1 LSLVAVA
8 ASVAAAQ
15 PAKVAQDLNLKFD
28 EKYHAGQLTVSAV
41 SKQASA
47 VGVKP
52 GDVLVSA
59 CSLVANIR
67 QYNEVVTM
75 AKTKGLL
82 TYGTDKAG
90 LVRGLYAPLVDAATP
105 AAANEFGLVV
115 ANKDGLNALT

>member
-1 LSLVAVA
+1 MNAKAFFALSLVAVA

-67 QYNEVVTM
+67 QYNEV
-75 AKTKGLL
+75 G
-82 TYGTDKAG
+82 
-90 LVRGLYAPLVDAATP
+90 VDSE
-105 AAANEFGLVV
+105 NGI
-115 ANKDGLNALT
+115 